1 MVIVKTSGGAII
13 ETNSSDSI
21 LNENNQSAENFSKAL
36 LSKLNIIGKTDQ
48 VIEVVIIS
56 GESAI
61 TMGQFVNSLG
71 GTYEYLGYGFA
82 VVNIA
87 VDKLGEL
94 AKNRSIQYIEIAKQ
108 LYTTDSSSNRAACVQ
123 PARDTFGIEGEGALI
138 GFIDS
143 GIDYTHP
150 AFINEDGT
158 TRIEYIYD
166 LSEGGNIYNKEKINE
181 ALKSP
186 DPFSI
191 VTSYDEIG
199 HGTHVAG
206 IACAGGKIN
215 PNYYGVAPKSSII
228 MVKSTRGD
236 FALSTS
242 IMRGLKFLVDKG
254 KELKMP
260 LAVNI
265 SLSTNDGAHNGT
277 SLLEQYISTIAT
289 VERITICIAAGNE
302 GSASHHVGG
311 ELKGENRIA
320 LNIAGDEKNVVI
332 NLYKDVLQDISIQI
346 INPTGAASGYIEVK
360 EGYVNGSVGLDRYR
374 LLDTGPKPFDMVGEI
389 VLSLITNN
397 QYISAGQWQILI
409 RANNNYTGMF
419 DMWLPILEGLNIET
433 KFSQPTVTNTLG
445 IPATVRN
452 IIAVGSYN
460 YINNNISPFS
470 GRGRPTVFCPIRPDL
485 VAPGENIISVVP
497 NRGFDTKTGTSMAT
511 PHVVGIAALLM
522 EWGLAKNN
530 DPFLFGERLKFYLV
544 RGANR
549 NRTDVIYP
557 NVSWGY
563 GEVCAYNAFQI
574 VSQVINSLKYSRS
587 EKIVDSIKTYNEYN
601 IGSLFIRKPI

>member
-1 MVIVKTSGGAII
+1 
-13 ETNSSDSI
+13 
-21 LNENNQSAENFSKAL
+21 
-36 LSKLNIIGKTDQ
+36 
-48 VIEVVIIS
+48 
-56 GESAI
+56 
-61 TMGQFVNSLG
+61 MGQFVNSLG
-71 GTYEYLGYGFA
+71 GTYEYLGYGFG

-123 PARDTFGIEGEGALI
+123 PARDTFGIEGEGALV

-166 LSEGGNIYNKEKINE
+166 LSEGGNIYNKAKINE
-181 ALKSP
+181 ALKSS

-191 VTSYDEIG
+191 VTSYDETE

-242 IMRGLKFLVDKG
+242 IMRGLKFLVDKS

-277 SLLEQYISTIAT
+277 SLLEQYISTIST

-311 ELKGENRIA
+311 ELKDENRIA

-332 NLYKDVLQDISIQI
+332 NLYKAVLQDISIQI

-409 RANNNYTGMF
+409 KVNNNYTGRF

-445 IPATVRN
+445 IPATVTN

-470 GRGRPTVFCPIRPDL
+470 GRGRPTVFSPIRPDL

-530 DPFLFGERLKFYLV
+530 DPFLYGERLKFYLV
-544 RGANR
+544 RGAKR

-563 GEVCAYNAFQI
+563 GEVCAYNTFQI
-574 VSQVINSLKYSRS
+574 VSQVINSLKYSRG

>member
-1 MVIVKTSGGAII
+1 MTII

-56 GESAI
+56 GESSI

-71 GTYEYLGYGFA
+71 GTYEYLGYGFG

-123 PARDTFGIEGEGALI
+123 PARDNFGIEGEGALI

-166 LSEGGNIYNKEKINE
+166 LSEGGNIYNKAKINE

-191 VTSYDEIG
+191 VTSYDETE

-311 ELKGENRIA
+311 ELKDENRIA

-332 NLYKDVLQDISIQI
+332 NLYKAVLQDISIQI
-346 INPTGAASGYIEVK
+346 INPTGATSGYIEVK

-374 LLDTGPKPFDMVGEI
+374 LLDTGPKPFDIVGEI

-409 RANNNYTGMF
+409 RVNNNYTGMF

-470 GRGRPTVFCPIRPDL
+470 GRGRPTVFSPIRPDL

-522 EWGLAKNN
+522 EWGIAKNN

-587 EKIVDSIKTYNEYN
+587 EKMVDSIKTYNEYN